1 MRKSGLHFGLL
12 AGALGLAA
20 CAGVS
25 ADFTKEGVT
34 KEQIRAD
41 NAACRTETEA
51 RVGRD
56 SDITHDIR
64 VGDSRGSQDSSQLLR
79 QTRDAGVERRY
90 DRIFASCM
98 KARGYSQKT
107 N

>member
-1 MRKSGLHFGLL
+1 MKVSKIYL
-12 AGALGLAA
+12 ALMSGALALAA

-25 ADFTKEGVT
+25 ADFFKAGAT

-64 VGDSRGSQDSSQLLR
+64 VGSSRRTSDPSRLFE
-79 QTRDAGVERRY
+79 QTRDAGVERLY
-90 DRIFASCM
+90 DRIFAACM
-98 KARGYSQKT
+98 KARGYSQKKS
-107 N
+107 